1 MRWRAVALALSIPAE
16 KGWAAFTQLAAK
28 LARYPTTHTYG
39 CIVFVCRRNRH
50 CNATRGG
57 GQAGRTGE
65 GKVKSVK
72 MNGQTKRARGTETE
86 ESHSVSTTWDHKG
99 KERKNCSL
107 V

>member
-1 MRWRAVALALSIPAE
+1 MRCGAVVGLFL
-16 KGWAAFTQLAAK
+16 
-28 LARYPTTHTYG
+28 
-39 CIVFVCRRNRH
+39 FVVVVEVIS
-50 CNATRGG
+50 ASD
-57 GQAGRTGE
+57 GRTDDGE
-65 GKVKSVK
+65 QGKVKSVK